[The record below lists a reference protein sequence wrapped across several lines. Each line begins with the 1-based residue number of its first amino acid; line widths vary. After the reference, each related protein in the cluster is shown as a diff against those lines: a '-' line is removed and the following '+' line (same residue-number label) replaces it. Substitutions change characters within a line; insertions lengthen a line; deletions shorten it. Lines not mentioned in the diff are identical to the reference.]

1 MDIRIRIPH
10 PQQCALEVKS
20 VQMTLGV
27 SELGATRVFLEVG
40 TERWPKHT
48 RETPRATERAVM
60 SDREDLSS

>member
-40 TERWPKHT
+40 TER
-48 RETPRATERAVM
+48 
-60 SDREDLSS
+60 